1 MKANDGAALTQMA
14 KAGGA
19 TVADYRAQLATT
31 AMMYTAAEQLA
42 FVSSPKLPDT
52 MKRVAQFSFD
62 KGLLGE
68 GARSAAP
75 SGCRFPAAPPSATPR
90 TRKLRFDAT
99 YLKLAADGEL

>member
-68 GARSAAP
+68 GARADAIGMS
-75 SGCRFPAAPPSATPR
+75 FPGGTTVGNAKNT
-90 TRKLRFDAT
+90 KLRFDAT

>member
-68 GARSAAP
+68 GARSRRHRDVV
-75 SGCRFPAAPPSATPR
+75 SRRHHRRQRQNT
-90 TRKLRFDAT
+90 KLRFDAT